1 MLCRTSQAGE
11 TVRRDIPLSTRPLS
25 GVTLPIE
32 GHLKLSKQ
40 VELVRVG
47 GHSPGQMAVF
57 VGTAKGRVCIAS
69 DFLYNYTNL
78 RHDWPIGPVWNMDE
92 RISGL
97 RFISLGLRSA
107 DYTDYAD
114 FGVRL
119 RHITSDKHT
128 FLARFRL
135 PRPRAQSEPHKLSAP
150 A

>member
-1 MLCRTSQAGE
+1 MVLCRTSQAVE

-57 VGTAKGRVCIAS
+57 VGTAKGRACIAS

-92 RISGL
+92 WISGL
-97 RFISLGLRSA
+97 RFISLGLR
-107 DYTDYAD
+107 YGRTCRLV
-114 FGVRL
+114 VRQDSPVTTIAIAL
-119 RHITSDKHT
+119 TASV
-128 FLARFRL
+128 
-135 PRPRAQSEPHKLSAP
+135 RALV
-150 A
+150 